1 MFNWGD
7 LEKAKSPIGSCGSG
21 EMSLLLMRKHTHTH
35 ACSLRLTQYF
45 TVNTASAALP
55 PSPAWISTPGSC
67 VVMLPSPKPFMR
79 SKELKPVLRKRMG
92 KWLGKARVQRKVIQL
107 QGCCFPR
114 VLPAIPLPRFCP
126 FWLPVSRIQCILEG
140 LKHLFL
146 CYIQNTCWLRTHL
159 CFWNLLQSTLSFLG
173 NLRRIIQYAIL
184 LFKKKFLHLAL
195 EVILCLSM
203 NDP

>member
-1 MFNWGD
+1 MTWRKLN
-7 LEKAKSPIGSCGSG
+7 LPLAAVAVVRCHY
-21 EMSLLLMRKHTHTH
+21 SLWENTHTHTH

-159 CFWNLLQSTLSFLG
+159 CFWN
-173 NLRRIIQYAIL
+173 
-184 LFKKKFLHLAL
+184 
-195 EVILCLSM
+195 
-203 NDP
+203 

>member
-1 MFNWGD
+1 MLLYFKCMFNWGD

-21 EMSLLLMRKHTHTH
+21 EMSLLLMRKHTQRCTHTH
-35 ACSLRLTQYF
+35 THTRAWSLTLTQYF
-45 TVNTASAALP
+45 TVNTASPALP
-55 PSPAWISTPGSC
+55 PSPAWISTPVSC

-126 FWLPVSRIQCILEG
+126 FWLPVSRFNAFQKDLTI
-140 LKHLFL
+140 
-146 CYIQNTCWLRTHL
+146 
-159 CFWNLLQSTLSFLG
+159 CFS
-173 NLRRIIQYAIL
+173 AI
-184 LFKKKFLHLAL
+184 FKIHVGW
-195 EVILCLSM
+195 ECTYVSETYCSQH
-203 NDP
+203 